1 MDLDPRKFPGHIAI
15 DQRLL
20 DQAFAIEDE
29 VHRHVGFVIQQHVLA
44 FADSLCFKSQLDSH
58 MIDPKR
64 LKSNVLRRI
73 VADAQWDAGRHN
85 QLALA
90 AKASCDVEA
99 ARDHEFEAEGHRL
112 VARVATQ
119 ELLDRKESV
128 R

>member
-1 MDLDPRKFPGHIAI
+1 
-15 DQRLL
+15 
-20 DQAFAIEDE
+20 
-29 VHRHVGFVIQQHVLA
+29 
-44 FADSLCFKSQLDSH
+44 

-73 VADAQWDAGRHN
+73 IADAQWDAGRHN

-90 AKASCDVEA
+90 AKVSCDAES
-99 ARDHEFEAEGHRL
+99 ARNHEFEAEGHRL